1 MHISVSESDMEEAWQ
16 AFHIAENPPPAK
28 EINAVYFCHCGGV
41 KVTTNN
47 MPTCSNCGRVDR
59 VFVDETAEWT
69 TGGEE
74 KTGPD
79 PARCGMP
86 ADNELFSEQWG
97 AGLVI
102 NSKGASYEVRRMAKI
117 SFHSSMNHKDR
128 SLFHAYKDIES
139 AASGILNLP
148 STVIRDAKVMYKTFN
163 GKKLTRGAVRI
174 GVKANCVFLAC
185 QLAKIPRTTKEI
197 ADAFGITP
205 NDISRT
211 TVIFRE
217 VFLGEKKNEQAVAAT
232 SHITRPVDVLPRLLN
247 DITID
252 EETKRK
258 VRIQCNKLAR
268 RLEPCIPLMSKT
280 PTSIAAAIISCVLGT
295 SMPKKEICAACKI
308 SVPTMN
314 KIEVIVKNFIKT

>member
-1 MHISVSESDMEEAWQ
+1 MDDLDIEEAWKTFEE
-16 AFHIAENPPPAK
+16 FHIAKKPEALLKNP
-28 EINAVYFCHCGGV
+28 IYFCACGGV
-41 KVTTNN
+41 KVSSNN
-47 MPTCSNCGRVDR
+47 MPTCSSCGLVDR
-59 VFVDETAEWT
+59 MFVDETAEWT

-74 KTGPD
+74 QSGPD

-139 AASGILNLP
+139 AALGVLSLP
-148 STVIRDAKVMYKTFN
+148 STVIRDAKVMYKNFN
-163 GKKLTRGAVRI
+163 GKKLTRGAVRTGI
-174 GVKANCVFLAC
+174 KANCVFLAC
-185 QLAKIPRTTKEI
+185 QMAKIPRTTKEI

-217 VFLGEKKNEQAVAAT
+217 VFLGTDKKKEET
-232 SHITRPVDVLPRLLN
+232 TTTHITRPVDVLPRLLN
-247 DITID
+247 DISLD
-252 EETKRK
+252 YETKKK
-258 VRIQCNKLAR
+258 VRIKCNKLAR
-268 RLEPCIPLMSKT
+268 VLEPCVSLMSKT
-280 PTSIAAAIISCVLGT
+280 PTSIAAVIISQIVGT
-295 SMPKKEICAACKI
+295 QVTKKDICAACKI

-314 KIEVIVKNFIKT
+314 KIEVIVKKFLKIA